1 MRSGWLWVRMV
12 AMSALVALVVL
23 AAPEDGIGGYVC
35 SSLLVAW
42 LVTGCV
48 IGEFGGRRRR
58 V

>member
-1 MRSGWLWVRMV
+1 
-12 AMSALVALVVL
+12 MSALVALVVL